1 MENSIK
7 FSILIT
13 TKNRLKD
20 LIFTLKK
27 IEYLINRDD
36 VECIICDDG
45 STDGTF
51 KYLCENFSQIRLLQN
66 QKSRVYIFNRNK
78 LLNLTTAEFA
88 ISLDDDA
95 HFLSDNPLELI
106 EDYFNKYTNCG
117 LIAFRIFWG
126 LNNPKSYFSADKPQ
140 RVQGFVGCAH
150 VWRMS
155 AWRKIPSYPEWF
167 VFYGEEEFA
176 AYQLFKKNI
185 EIHYLPTILVQH
197 RVEVKSRKQ
206 NADYTVRLR
215 RSLRSGWYLYF
226 MFLPISKIPRK
237 IAYSIWIQLTL
248 KVFKG
253 DFNALK
259 AVTFALL
266 DLILALPKIIK
277 YSNRLTINEFKEF
290 NQLQNT
296 KIYWQE
302 EN

>member
-66 QKSRVYIFNRNK
+66 QKSRGYIFSRNK

-106 EDYFNKYTNCG
+106 ENYFNKNTNCG

-126 LNNPKSYFSADKPQ
+126 LNNPKTYFSADKRQ

-155 AWRKIPSYPEWF
+155 AWRKIPNYPEWF

-185 EIHYLPTILVQH
+185 EIHYLPTVLVQH

-266 DLILALPKIIK
+266 DLILAIPKIIK
-277 YSNRLTINEFKEF
+277 YSNRLTINEFEEF

-296 KIYWQE
+296 KIYWKE
-302 EN
+302 

>member
-1 MENSIK
+1 MENNIK
-7 FSILIT
+7 FSILIS

-20 LIFTLKK
+20 LCFTLKK

-66 QKSRVYIFNRNK
+66 QKSRGYIFSRNK

-106 EDYFNKYTNCG
+106 ENYFNKYTNCG

-185 EIHYLPTILVQH
+185 EIHYLPTVLVQH

-296 KIYWQE
+296 KIYWKE
-302 EN
+302 

>member
-1 MENSIK
+1 MENNIK

-66 QKSRVYIFNRNK
+66 QKSRGYIFSRNK

-106 EDYFNKYTNCG
+106 ENYFNKYTNCG

-155 AWRKIPSYPEWF
+155 AWRKIPNYPEWF

-185 EIHYLPTILVQH
+185 EIHYLPTVLVQH

-266 DLILALPKIIK
+266 DLILAIPKIIK
-277 YSNRLTINEFKEF
+277 YSNRLTINEFEEF

-296 KIYWQE
+296 KIYWKE
-302 EN
+302 

>member
-1 MENSIK
+1 MENNIK

-66 QKSRVYIFNRNK
+66 QKSRGYIFNRNK

-106 EDYFNKYTNCG
+106 ENYFNKYTNCG

-155 AWRKIPSYPEWF
+155 AWRKIPNYPEWF

-185 EIHYLPTILVQH
+185 EIHYLPTVLVQH

-296 KIYWQE
+296 KIYWKE
-302 EN
+302 

>member
-13 TKNRLKD
+13 TKNRLND

-27 IEYLINRDD
+27 IEYLISRND

-45 STDGTF
+45 SADGTLSF
-51 KYLCENFSQIRLLQN
+51 LKIDYPDIQLIHNNKSQGLIFS
-66 QKSRVYIFNRNK
+66 RNK
-78 LLNLTTAEFA
+78 LLSLTTAEFA

-106 EDYFNKYTNCG
+106 ENYFIKNANCG
-117 LIAFRIFWG
+117 VIAFRIFWG

-155 AWRKIPSYPEWF
+155 DWRKIPSYPAWF

-197 RVEVKSRKQ
+197 RVEVNSRKQ

-237 IAYSIWIQLTL
+237 IAYSIYMQLTL

-253 DFNALK
+253 DFNALN
-259 AVTFALL
+259 ALLFALL
-266 DLILALPKIIK
+266 DLILAIPKIIK
-277 YSNRLTINEFKEF
+277 YSNRLTMNEFKKF

-296 KIYWQE
+296 KIYWKE
-302 EN
+302 

>member
-13 TKNRLKD
+13 TKNRLRD
-20 LIFTLKK
+20 LIYTLKK
-27 IEYLINRDD
+27 IEYLISRND

-45 STDGTF
+45 SADGTLAF
-51 KYLCENFSQIRLLQN
+51 LKIDYPDIQLIHNNKSQGLIFS
-66 QKSRVYIFNRNK
+66 RNK
-78 LLNLTTAEFA
+78 LLSLTTAEFA

-95 HFLSDNPLELI
+95 QFLSDNPLELI
-106 EDYFNKYTNCG
+106 ENYFNKNTNCG
-117 LIAFRIFWG
+117 VIAFRIFWG
-126 LNNPKSYFSADKPQ
+126 LNNPKSYFSAEKSQ

-155 AWRKIPSYPEWF
+155 AWRKIPNYPAWF

-176 AYQLFKKNI
+176 AYHLFKKNI

-197 RVEVKSRKQ
+197 RVEVNSRKQ

-226 MFLPISKIPRK
+226 MFIPVSKIPRK
-237 IAYSIWIQLTL
+237 IAYSIWMQLTL

-253 DFNALK
+253 DFNAFKGLL
-259 AVTFALL
+259 FALL
-266 DLILALPKIIK
+266 DLILAIPKIIK
-277 YSNRLTINEFKEF
+277 YSNRLTMNEFKEF

-296 KIYWQE
+296 KIYWKE
-302 EN
+302 

>member
-66 QKSRVYIFNRNK
+66 QKSRGYIFNRNK

-106 EDYFNKYTNCG
+106 ENYFNKYISCG

-237 IAYSIWIQLTL
+237 IAYSIWMQLTL

-266 DLILALPKIIK
+266 DLILAIPKIIK
-277 YSNRLTINEFKEF
+277 YSNRLTISEFEEF

-296 KIYWQE
+296 KIYWKE
-302 EN
+302 